1 MYISSSG
8 SSLIHRWICILAFTI
23 VLGTINSSNGGGTAG
38 PALFNTEKWLPIH
51 SNYNSEST
59 ERPPKPTATWTDPNV
74 EIFVSLAEYR
84 DSRCPLTLKN
94 LFTHAK
100 NPHRVFV
107 GLVQQVHTEEDR
119 TDCLKAFCVMMGR
132 DGHGK
137 CKYEAQIRTIE
148 FAHHDARG
156 PTYAH
161 YIGHELMK
169 DEEFCM
175 QLDSHSDV
183 STDWDDS
190 LTHMWGSIAN
200 GQFTQILYY
209 SS

>member
-1 MYISSSG
+1 MHSTLSG

-23 VLGTINSSNGGGTAG
+23 VLRTHGSSNDGKGEDWVQVAGASAG

-51 SNYNSEST
+51 SNYNSAST

-119 TDCLKAFCVMMGR
+119 TDCLKAFCVLMGR
-132 DGHGK
+132 DGK
-137 CKYEAQIRTIE
+137 
-148 FAHHDARG
+148 
-156 PTYAH
+156 
-161 YIGHELMK
+161 
-169 DEEFCM
+169 
-175 QLDSHSDV
+175 V
-183 STDWDDS
+183 SNNMLHPHIT
-190 LTHMWGSIAN
+190 T
-200 GQFTQILYY
+200 
-209 SS
+209 

>member
-1 MYISSSG
+1 MHSTLSG

-23 VLGTINSSNGGGTAG
+23 VLRTHGSSGDGKEGAAAG

-51 SNYNSEST
+51 SNYNSAST

-74 EIFVSLAEYR
+74 DIFVSLAEYR

-132 DGHGK
+132 DGK
-137 CKYEAQIRTIE
+137 VRTP
-148 FAHHDARG
+148 FPH
-156 PTYAH
+156 
-161 YIGHELMK
+161 
-169 DEEFCM
+169 F
-175 QLDSHSDV
+175 V
-183 STDWDDS
+183 
-190 LTHMWGSIAN
+190 
-200 GQFTQILYY
+200 LYPLITT
-209 SS
+209 